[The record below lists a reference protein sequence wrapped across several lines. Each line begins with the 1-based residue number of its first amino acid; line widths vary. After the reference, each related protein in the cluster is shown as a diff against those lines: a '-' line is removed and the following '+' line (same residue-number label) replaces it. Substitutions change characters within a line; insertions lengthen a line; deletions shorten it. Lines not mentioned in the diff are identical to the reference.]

1 MPNFKSKL
9 LHRLPAWAWLSHY
22 TPVKFKSDV
31 LAALIVVAMLVPQGM
46 AYAMLAGLPPI
57 MGLYASILPMIIY
70 ALLGGSSTLSIGPV
84 AIISMMTFATLNP
97 LFEVGS
103 PVYIEAATLL
113 ALMVGIISLLLGL
126 FRFGFLIQL
135 ISHPVIQSFII
146 ASALLI
152 AFGQLKFLV
161 DLPLKANN
169 LPEFV
174 SSLLQYFPL
183 LHVPSLIFGLFSIG
197 LLIYLPKLLKSQAV
211 QSRIGSTDFLVRAVP
226 LILVC
231 LGIAAIVFLD
241 LKLQGIK
248 TVGAIPSGF
257 PPLSFPHW
265 NWELVMTL
273 LPGASMIAMISF
285 VESLSI
291 AQATALQQRSHLNS
305 NQELIALGLANI
317 SAGVSSAF
325 PVTGSLSR
333 TVVNADAGAKSPMAG
348 VLSSI
353 LIIFVS
359 LFFTGFFED
368 LPLTI
373 LAATI
378 IVSIWKLVNFQPFFD
393 AWRYSRADGL
403 AMWITFLG
411 VVLIDISTGLIIG
424 IVSTFV
430 LMLWRISRPHIA
442 VVGLVEGTQHFRN
455 IQRHQVSTSNRVLS
469 LRIDENLTFLNANS
483 FKGYLINEISLNDQ
497 LQHVIINCSSI
508 SAIDLSALEM
518 LEDLNAELAKLDIRL
533 HFAEVKGPVMDKL
546 QASKLMTHLS
556 GRIYLTHF
564 QAIQDL
570 APEIFEQH
578 KDYTI

>member
-1 MPNFKSKL
+1 MPNSKSKL
-9 LHRLPAWAWLSHY
+9 LHKLPAWAWLSHY

-248 TVGAIPSGF
+248 TVGTIPSGF

-291 AQATALQQRSHLNS
+291 AQATALQQRSRLNS

-393 AWRYSRADGL
+393 AWRYSKADGL

-483 FKGYLINEISLNDQ
+483 FKGYLINAISLNDQ

-578 KDYTI
+578 KDYMI

>member
-393 AWRYSRADGL
+393 AWRYSKADGL

>member
-1 MPNFKSKL
+1 MQNSKSKL

-169 LPEFV
+169 LTEFV

-183 LHVPSLIFGLFSIG
+183 LHVPSLIFGLLSIG

-378 IVSIWKLVNFQPFFD
+378 IVSIWKLVDFQPFVD
-393 AWRYSRADGL
+393 AWRYSKADGL

-430 LMLWRISRPHIA
+430 LMVWRISRPHIA

-455 IQRHQVSTSNRVLS
+455 IQRHQVSTSDRVLS

-518 LEDLNAELAKLDIRL
+518 LEDLNTELAKLDIRL

-578 KDYTI
+578 KDYMI

>member
-1 MPNFKSKL
+1 MPNSKSKL

-183 LHVPSLIFGLFSIG
+183 LHVPSLIFGLLSIG

-378 IVSIWKLVNFQPFFD
+378 IVSIWKLVDFQPFVD
-393 AWRYSRADGL
+393 AWRYSKADGL

-455 IQRHQVSTSNRVLS
+455 IQRHQVSTSDRVLS

-578 KDYTI
+578 KDYMI

>member
-1 MPNFKSKL
+1 MQNSKSKL

-57 MGLYASILPMIIY
+57 MGLYASVLPMIIY

-126 FRFGFLIQL
+126 FRFGFMIQL

-169 LPEFV
+169 IPEFA

-183 LHVPSLIFGLFSIG
+183 LHVPSLIFGLLSIG

-393 AWRYSRADGL
+393 TWRYSKADGL

-455 IQRHQVSTSNRVLS
+455 IQRHQVSTSDQVLS

>member
-1 MPNFKSKL
+1 MQNSKSKL
-9 LHRLPAWAWLSHY
+9 LHRLPVWAWLSHY

-183 LHVPSLIFGLFSIG
+183 LHVPSLIFGLLSIG

-378 IVSIWKLVNFQPFFD
+378 IVSIWKLVDFQPFVD
-393 AWRYSRADGL
+393 AWRYSKADGL

-430 LMLWRISRPHIA
+430 LMVWRISRPHIA

-455 IQRHQVSTSNRVLS
+455 IQRHQVSTSDRVLS

-518 LEDLNAELAKLDIRL
+518 LEDLNTELAKLDIRL

-578 KDYTI
+578 KDYMI

>member
-1 MPNFKSKL
+1 MQNSKSKL

-183 LHVPSLIFGLFSIG
+183 LHVPSLIFGLLSMG

-211 QSRIGSTDFLVRAVP
+211 QSRIGSTDLLVRAVP

-231 LGIAAIVFLD
+231 LGIVAIVFLD

-265 NWELVMTL
+265 NLELVMTL

-359 LFFTGFFED
+359 LFFTEFFED

-393 AWRYSRADGL
+393 AWRYSKADGL

-455 IQRHQVSTSNRVLS
+455 IQRHQVSTSDQVLS

>member
-1 MPNFKSKL
+1 MPNSKSKL
-9 LHRLPAWAWLSHY
+9 LHRLPAWAWLSDY

-169 LPEFV
+169 IPEFTT
-174 SSLLQYFPL
+174 SLLEYLPL
-183 LHVPSLIFGLFSIG
+183 LHLPSLLFGLLSMA

-231 LGIAAIVFLD
+231 LGIAAIVFLN
-241 LKLQGIK
+241 LKGQGIK

-305 NQELIALGLANI
+305 NQELIALGIANI

-378 IVSIWKLVNFQPFFD
+378 IVSIWKLVDFRPFFD
-393 AWRYSRADGL
+393 AWRYSKADGI

-424 IVSTFV
+424 IISTFI

-442 VVGLVEGTQHFRN
+442 VLGLVEGTQHFRN
-455 IQRHQVSTSNRVLS
+455 IQRHQVSTSNQVLS

-483 FKGYLINEISLNDQ
+483 FKGYLINEISLNDK
-497 LQHVIINCSSI
+497 LRHVIINCSSI

>member
-1 MPNFKSKL
+1 MPNSKSKL
-9 LHRLPAWAWLSHY
+9 LHKLPAWAWLSHY

-169 LPEFV
+169 IPEFAK
-174 SSLLQYFPL
+174 SLLQYFPL
-183 LHVPSLIFGLFSIG
+183 LHVPSLIFGLLSIG

-317 SAGVSSAF
+317 SADRKS
-325 PVTGSLSR
+325 
-333 TVVNADAGAKSPMAG
+333 VV
-348 VLSSI
+348 
-353 LIIFVS
+353 
-359 LFFTGFFED
+359 
-368 LPLTI
+368 
-373 LAATI
+373 
-378 IVSIWKLVNFQPFFD
+378 
-393 AWRYSRADGL
+393 
-403 AMWITFLG
+403 
-411 VVLIDISTGLIIG
+411 
-424 IVSTFV
+424 
-430 LMLWRISRPHIA
+430 
-442 VVGLVEGTQHFRN
+442 
-455 IQRHQVSTSNRVLS
+455 
-469 LRIDENLTFLNANS
+469 
-483 FKGYLINEISLNDQ
+483 
-497 LQHVIINCSSI
+497 
-508 SAIDLSALEM
+508 
-518 LEDLNAELAKLDIRL
+518 
-533 HFAEVKGPVMDKL
+533 
-546 QASKLMTHLS
+546 
-556 GRIYLTHF
+556 
-564 QAIQDL
+564 
-570 APEIFEQH
+570 
-578 KDYTI
+578 

>member
-1 MPNFKSKL
+1 MPNSKSKL
-9 LHRLPAWAWLSHY
+9 LHKLSAWAWLSHY

-231 LGIAAIVFLD
+231 LGIAAIIFLD

-393 AWRYSRADGL
+393 AWRYSKADGL

-570 APEIFEQH
+570 APEIFEQY

>member
-1 MPNFKSKL
+1 MPNSKSKL
-9 LHRLPAWAWLSHY
+9 LHRLPAWAWLSDY

-97 LFEVGS
+97 LLEVGS

-169 LPEFV
+169 IPEFTT
-174 SSLLQYFPL
+174 SLLEYLPL
-183 LHVPSLIFGLFSIG
+183 LHLPSLLFGLLSMA

-231 LGIAAIVFLD
+231 LGIAAIVFLN
-241 LKLQGIK
+241 LKGQGIK

-378 IVSIWKLVNFQPFFD
+378 IVSIWKLVDFRPFFD
-393 AWRYSRADGL
+393 AWRYSKADGI

-424 IVSTFV
+424 IISTFI

-442 VVGLVEGTQHFRN
+442 VLGLVEGTQHFRN

>member
-1 MPNFKSKL
+1 MPNSKSKL
-9 LHRLPAWAWLSHY
+9 LHKLPAWAWLSHY

-57 MGLYASILPMIIY
+57 MGLYASILLMIIY

-126 FRFGFLIQL
+126 FRFGFMIQL

-169 LPEFV
+169 IPEFA

-183 LHVPSLIFGLFSIG
+183 LHVPSLIFGLLSIG

-211 QSRIGSTDFLVRAVP
+211 QSRLGSTDFLVRAVP

-393 AWRYSRADGL
+393 AWRYSKADGL

-442 VVGLVEGTQHFRN
+442 VVGLVKGTQHFRN
-455 IQRHQVSTSNRVLS
+455 IQRHQVSTSDRVLS

>member
-1 MPNFKSKL
+1 MPNSKSKL
-9 LHRLPAWAWLSHY
+9 LHKLPAWAWLSHY

-103 PVYIEAATLL
+103 LVYIEAATLL

-211 QSRIGSTDFLVRAVP
+211 QSRIGYTDFPVRAVP

-393 AWRYSRADGL
+393 AWRYSKADGL

-455 IQRHQVSTSNRVLS
+455 IQRHQVSTSDRVLS

>member
-1 MPNFKSKL
+1 MPNSKSKL

-57 MGLYASILPMIIY
+57 MGLYASVLPMIIY

-126 FRFGFLIQL
+126 FRFGFMIQL

-169 LPEFV
+169 IPEFA

-183 LHVPSLIFGLFSIG
+183 LHVPSLIFGLLSIG

-393 AWRYSRADGL
+393 TWRYSKADGL

-455 IQRHQVSTSNRVLS
+455 IQRHQVSTSDQVLS

>member
-1 MPNFKSKL
+1 MPNSKSKL
-9 LHRLPAWAWLSHY
+9 LHKLPAWAWLSHY

-211 QSRIGSTDFLVRAVP
+211 QSRIGYTDFLVRAVP

-393 AWRYSRADGL
+393 AWRYSKADGL

-483 FKGYLINEISLNDQ
+483 FKGYLINAISLNDQ

>member
-1 MPNFKSKL
+1 MPNSKSKL
-9 LHRLPAWAWLSHY
+9 LHKLPAWAWLSHY

-183 LHVPSLIFGLFSIG
+183 LHVPSLIFGLLSIG

-317 SAGVSSAF
+317 SAGVSSGF

-378 IVSIWKLVNFQPFFD
+378 IVSIWKLVDFQPFVD
-393 AWRYSRADGL
+393 AWRYSKADGL

-430 LMLWRISRPHIA
+430 LMVWRISRPHIA

-455 IQRHQVSTSNRVLS
+455 IQRHQVSTSDRVLS

-578 KDYTI
+578 KDYMI

>member
-1 MPNFKSKL
+1 MQNSKSKL

-46 AYAMLAGLPPI
+46 TYAMLAGLPPI
-57 MGLYASILPMIIY
+57 MGLYASVLPMIIY

-126 FRFGFLIQL
+126 FRFGFMIQL

-169 LPEFV
+169 IPEFA

-183 LHVPSLIFGLFSIG
+183 LHVPSLIFGLLSIG

-393 AWRYSRADGL
+393 TWRYSKADGL

-455 IQRHQVSTSNRVLS
+455 IQRHQVSTSDQVLS

-483 FKGYLINEISLNDQ
+483 FKGYLINAISLNDQ

>member
-1 MPNFKSKL
+1 MPNSKSKL

-126 FRFGFLIQL
+126 FRFGFMIQL

-169 LPEFV
+169 IPEFA

-183 LHVPSLIFGLFSIG
+183 LHVPSLIFGLLSIG

-378 IVSIWKLVNFQPFFD
+378 IVSIWKLVNFQPFVD
-393 AWRYSRADGL
+393 AWRYSKADGL

-442 VVGLVEGTQHFRN
+442 VVGLVKGTQHFRN
-455 IQRHQVSTSNRVLS
+455 IQRHQVSTSDRVLS

>member
-1 MPNFKSKL
+1 MPNSKSKL
-9 LHRLPAWAWLSHY
+9 LHKLPAWAWLSHY

-197 LLIYLPKLLKSQAV
+197 LLIYLPKLLKSQAA

-393 AWRYSRADGL
+393 AWRYSKADGL

-430 LMLWRISRPHIA
+430 LILWRISRPHIA

-455 IQRHQVSTSNRVLS
+455 IQRHQVSASDRVLS

-483 FKGYLINEISLNDQ
+483 FKGYLINAISLNDQ

>member
-1 MPNFKSKL
+1 MPNSKSKL
-9 LHRLPAWAWLSHY
+9 LHRLPAWAWLSDY

-169 LPEFV
+169 IPEFTT
-174 SSLLQYFPL
+174 SLLEYLPL
-183 LHVPSLIFGLFSIG
+183 LHLPSLLFGLLSMA

-231 LGIAAIVFLD
+231 LGIAAIVFLN
-241 LKLQGIK
+241 LKGQGIK

-305 NQELIALGLANI
+305 NQELIALGIANI

-378 IVSIWKLVNFQPFFD
+378 IVSIWKLVDFRPFFD
-393 AWRYSRADGL
+393 AWRYSKADGI

-455 IQRHQVSTSNRVLS
+455 IQRHQVSTSDRVLS

-556 GRIYLTHF
+556 GLIYLTHF

-578 KDYTI
+578 KDYMI